1 MVDLTGQT
9 PAVKGTARVDTRQA
23 TKERRFLLAINDP
36 KPIAH
41 VSTVWR
47 TASQSAAIGIFI
59 ILFVAALD
67 LARAMLLP
75 ATSAFVIGLMLGPL
89 SARAKAYGIPSLIT
103 AIVLWLLV
111 VVVFYGVIILLSA
124 PALDWIGKAP
134 EIGRIIKEKL
144 QVLEQPLS
152 ALQDLRNAILPQG
165 ENSRFGFD
173 IANFVQPALIV
184 VTPAIGQI
192 FIFFGTLF
200 FFLLGRARLRH
211 VIVILFENHDSRLR
225 TLRIIND
232 IERNLTNYLSVV
244 AVINFVVGLGACLIA
259 YFIGLPNPVA
269 WGVLAFILNFIPY
282 IGALI
287 MEAVLLAVGLVTFP
301 TLTQALI
308 APVLYFGFTTLEGH
322 FITPSIMGRRLALAP
337 LTVFL
342 ALIFWTWLW
351 GPIGA
356 FLAVPLL
363 IVALVAINHLFPQ
376 EERVLPG

>member
-1 MVDLTGQT
+1 
-9 PAVKGTARVDTRQA
+9 
-23 TKERRFLLAINDP
+23 
-36 KPIAH
+36 
-41 VSTVWR
+41 
-47 TASQSAAIGIFI
+47 
-59 ILFVAALD
+59 
-67 LARAMLLP
+67 
-75 ATSAFVIGLMLGPL
+75 
-89 SARAKAYGIPSLIT
+89 
-103 AIVLWLLV
+103 V

-152 ALQDLRNAILPQG
+152 ALQDLRNAILPRG
-165 ENSRFGFD
+165 EDSRFGFD

-211 VIVILFENHDSRLR
+211 VLVILFENHDSRLR
-225 TLRIIND
+225 TLKIIND

-301 TLTQALI
+301 TLIQALI

-322 FITPSIMGRRLALAP
+322 FITPSIMGRRLALNP